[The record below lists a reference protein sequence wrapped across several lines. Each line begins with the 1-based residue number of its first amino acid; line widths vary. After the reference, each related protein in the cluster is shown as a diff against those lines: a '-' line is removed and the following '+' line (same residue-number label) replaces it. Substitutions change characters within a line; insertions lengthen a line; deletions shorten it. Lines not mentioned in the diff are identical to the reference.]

1 MAQAGYTDPMS
12 LEHPPGTPDAEAPV
26 RRRDLAVARSL
37 DSARARSEG
46 RVQRFLDAGFELLA
60 SAESGKDFTVQEV
73 VDRSG
78 QSLRSFYQYFAG
90 KHELLL
96 ALFDEAVRS
105 TADRL
110 EELTAAQDGALD
122 RLRCFVLEYY
132 RMCLPAPEGRAS
144 KNNPTPVLA
153 EFCHQLLTTHQDE
166 ASRAFV
172 PLVSLLEK
180 ILADAAEAGV
190 VRPGLERD
198 ELAGVILSTIMFNA
212 AYAVTISGRTGAVD
226 GESAALEIWELI
238 SAGIVTRP
246 DS

>member
-1 MAQAGYTDPMS
+1 MTTADDTAAQSAADT
-12 LEHPPGTPDAEAPV
+12 PV

-37 DSARARSEG
+37 DSARVRSEG

-96 ALFDEAVRS
+96 ALFDEAIRS
-105 TADRL
+105 TAERL
-110 EELTAAQDGALD
+110 EDHLAQESTPIG
-122 RLRCFVLEYY
+122 RLHCFVVEYY
-132 RMCLPAPEGRAS
+132 RMCLPAPKGRAS

-153 EFCHQLLTTHQDE
+153 EFCHQLLTAHQEE

-172 PLVSLLEK
+172 PLVALLEK
-180 ILADAAEAGV
+180 TLTEAVESGAVQQRYAGEDVAGGILA
-190 VRPGLERD
+190 
-198 ELAGVILSTIMFNA
+198 TIMFNA
-212 AYAVTISGRTGAVD
+212 AYASTISGTEPHDADR
-226 GESAALEIWELI
+226 AAEEMWAFV
-238 SAGIVTRP
+238 SDGIVSGTK
-246 DS
+246 